1 MFKGIDVSNHQ
12 GNINWSSVKAA
23 GIEVAYIK
31 ATEANYYK
39 DPYLKANYQGAR
51 SNGIKVGLY
60 HFFRGNKNAREQA
73 EYFINY
79 LKEVGITEY
88 DCKLCLD
95 IETTEGQDRTTL
107 TTMAIEFLE
116 RVKELTGK
124 EVMIYTGPSFANDNL
139 DNRLSK
145 YPCWV
150 AHYGVSKPMST
161 NIWGNNYVGHQYS
174 SKGQING
181 VNGNCDVDN
190 FTEGILL
197 GNNTSSNISS
207 SPVTSTSTVSPHD
220 YLQTDH
226 KRRFVQYCLNVF
238 GYNLKVDGK
247 IGPLSVGA
255 IKDFQRNHGLVADGL
270 VGPKTWTALRDC
282 MPTCRRGNINNAVKC
297 IQYLL
302 NCGVDGDFGPKTET
316 AVRNFQSSS
325 GIGVD
330 GIVGQD
336 TWGRLFG
343 FCFV

>member
-12 GNINWSSVKAA
+12 GNINWSQVKSS
-23 GIEVAYIK
+23 GVQVAYIK

-79 LKEVGITEY
+79 LKEVGIIDY

-124 EVMIYTGPSFANDNL
+124 EVMIYTGPSFSNDNL

-181 VNGNCDVDN
+181 INGNCDVDN
-190 FTEGILL
+190 FTEGVLL
-197 GNNTSSNISS
+197 GNNTSSNIS

-220 YLQTDH
+220 YLGTDH
-226 KRRFVQYCLNVF
+226 KRRFLQYCLNAL
-238 GYNLKVDGK
+238 GYNLAIDGI
-247 IGPLSVGA
+247 IGTNSTNA
-255 IKDFQRNHGLVADGL
+255 IKDFQARHGLVVDGL
-270 VGPKTWTALRDC
+270 VGKNTWSCIKAC
-282 MPTCRRGNINNAVKC
+282 MPLCRRGSKGNAVRA

-302 NCGVDGDFGPKTET
+302 GCGIDGDFGPATDS
-316 AVRNFQSSS
+316 AVCGFQRQS
-325 GIGVD
+325 GISCD
-330 GIVGQD
+330 GAVGPE